1 MSGRLA
7 GRAFVVDG
15 ALPSGPELASALVQ
29 QGARVLVVFADDTR
43 ANALAA
49 RLGDD
54 GFGLVADLTTA
65 DGVDALGASVP
76 IVLGRLD
83 GAVVRCA
90 GGSRSAPSVAQADDA
105 AWRRACAGLV
115 EFPARAVREL
125 APQVEDGG
133 AIVLVEP
140 STDDGPTGVL
150 LPALRALAGALD
162 ATLAPAVH
170 VRLVDGAAG
179 RGDVLDALAG

>member
-15 ALPSGPELASALVQ
+15 ALPSSPELASALVE
-29 QGARVLVVFADDTR
+29 QGARVLVVSADDTR
-43 ANALAA
+43 ADALAV
-49 RLGDD
+49 RLGNVE
-54 GFGLVADLTTA
+54 FALVADLTTP

-83 GAVVRCA
+83 GAVVRCVGS
-90 GGSRSAPSVAQADDA
+90 GGTAPPVAQADDVT
-105 AWRRACAGLV
+105 WRQACAGLV
-115 EFPARAVREL
+115 ELPACAVREL
-125 APQVEDGG
+125 APQIEDGG
-133 AIVLVEP
+133 VIVFVEP

-162 ATLAPAVH
+162 AAFAPALH

-179 RGDVLDALAG
+179 CDDVLDALAG